1 MKKLKLTDVYC
12 VFFELVELAQRGEM
26 SVKSSFLD
34 NNKKQTMLEET
45 ATAALLPRR
54 WILHFSSEKLLAQG

>member
-1 MKKLKLTDVYC
+1 
-12 VFFELVELAQRGEM
+12 VFFEQVELAQRGEM

-45 ATAALLPRR
+45 ATAAPLPRR